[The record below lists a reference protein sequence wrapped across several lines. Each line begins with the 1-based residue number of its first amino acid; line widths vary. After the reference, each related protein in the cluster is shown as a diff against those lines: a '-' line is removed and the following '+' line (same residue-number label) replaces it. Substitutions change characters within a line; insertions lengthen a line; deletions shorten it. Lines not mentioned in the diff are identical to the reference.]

1 MVIRPNKR
9 VDPTRGIAYSSGGL
23 VGHGR
28 AGAAVERFVDPL
40 PLPRPLE
47 VSPGGPRPQIRLL
60 DLHRH

>member
-1 MVIRPNKR
+1 MLS
-9 VDPTRGIAYSSGGL
+9 YSSGGL